1 MKVISAAVGMYDIM
15 EQQVSVVESLE
26 KKRARFPD
34 MAAIYLLEPS
44 SASIGR
50 LLAEYADKTKVLY
63 GKEVFVYF
71 LGPVPKKLMNE
82 LKQCKQLLKRLKGMA
97 EVNTN
102 FLVKEDRA
110 FTLDMQDPFASLYRS
125 NSAEIVAAEKLVTVC
140 ATLNEYPYIRYNQ
153 SSRTCSSLAS
163 IFKLKMDKFVGS
175 NPSWWYH
182 GSGNCPYSG
191 VEKDRSTVLLLDR
204 SSDCL
209 TPLMHDFTY
218 QAMVNDLLNIYGDK
232 ITYKAE
238 SQSNPQIKEDK
249 DVLLN
254 DKDKLWV
261 EMRGE
266 HIAKVIE
273 VLSGRISDV
282 VNSST
287 SNVNRNKKGSNMSL
301 AQLASALKE
310 LPEYREVMSKLSQ
323 HMNIAHECMDM
334 LKRDNLLD
342 LGDVEQTLATGKD
355 DEGNNV
361 NISETIRRC
370 EAAMLN
376 IRDPKDRLR
385 LILIA
390 TISQGGLSNS
400 DKDRLLRAAQ
410 LGRKEMQTL
419 ESIAQIG
426 IPTVNN
432 KSGRGSTESKKG
444 FLGSLRNRSG
454 SVDSYDEDNE
464 YTSMRYAP
472 PLRKLM
478 KDLVG
483 NQLSLDDYPSV
494 IPMPPMMTSSVG
506 GLASSARRRT
516 SKIDTGSSRRGKG
529 GDWGSKRSNG
539 PTHYEGGRSIV
550 FMVGGLSFGELRV
563 IRDVMERESR
573 EIIAGGTKFISP
585 GEFIDDL
592 KTLTDF

>member
-1 MKVISAAVGMYDIM
+1 MYDIM

-44 SASIGR
+44 KDSIGR

-63 GKEVFVYF
+63 GKAVFVYF
-71 LGPVPKKLMNE
+71 LGPVHKNLMAE

-102 FLVKEDRA
+102 FLVKENRA
-110 FTLDMQDPFASLYRS
+110 FTLDMFHPFAAMYRS
-125 NSAEIVAAEKLVTVC
+125 NSLEIVAAEKLVTVC
-140 ATLNEYPYIRYNQ
+140 ATLNEYPFIRYDQQ
-153 SSRTCSSLAS
+153 SQTCSSLAS
-163 IFKLKMDKFVGS
+163 IFKLKMDRFVGS
-175 NPSWWYH
+175 NPGWWYH
-182 GSGNCPYSG
+182 GSGNCPYHG
-191 VEKDRSTVLLLDR
+191 VEKDRSTLLLLDR
-204 SSDCL
+204 KSDCL

-238 SQSNPQIKEDK
+238 SQENPQIKEDK

-273 VLSGRISDV
+273 ELSGRIREV

-287 SNVNRNKKGSNMSL
+287 SNVSRNKKGSNMSL

-323 HMNIAHECMDM
+323 HMNIAHECMDK

-342 LGDVEQTLATGKD
+342 LGDVEQTFATGKD
-355 DEGNNV
+355 DEGRTV
-361 NISETIRRC
+361 PLSETIRRC
-370 EAAMLN
+370 ESSMLS

-385 LILIA
+385 LMLIA
-390 TISQGGLSNS
+390 TISQGGLSHS

-419 ESIAQIG
+419 ESIAQLG
-426 IPTVNN
+426 LSTVNN
-432 KSGRGSTESKKG
+432 KSGRSSTKESKKG

-454 SVDSYDEDNE
+454 SIDSYDEDNE

-478 KDLVG
+478 KELVS

-494 IPMPPMMTSSVG
+494 IPMPPMASSSVTG
-506 GLASSARRRT
+506 IASSARRR
-516 SKIDTGSSRRGKG
+516 SSVGKARTKG
-529 GDWGSKRSNG
+529 NG
-539 PTHYEGGRSIV
+539 ATHYVGGRNIV

-573 EIIAGGTKFISP
+573 EIIAGATKFISP

-592 KTLTDF
+592 KTLTEF